1 MATQTEQ
8 LVMNEY
14 RELVTEI
21 DQDVERVRKEYG
33 RVPCPSTCFQCCL
46 NTSTIPISEVEARDL
61 KTALDALPQP
71 IREHIRQRAEA
82 TIKVLEA
89 NGHTREKMTENSGMD
104 AIDVV
109 KGKSFGE
116 CPMLIGGVCS
126 VYEHRPVICRVWGY
140 PINNGNELA
149 CCKKTFIGQ
158 RRNYKPVKYA
168 EYWQR
173 CKNLSEALGALQKT
187 PNCYLVAQL
196 TGE

>member
-1 MATQTEQ
+1 MATQTE
-8 LVMNEY
+8 LVMNAY
-14 RELVTEI
+14 HELVAEI
-21 DQDVERVRKEYG
+21 NQDIERIRKEYG
-33 RVPCPSTCFQCCL
+33 RVPCPSNCFQCCL

-61 KTALDALPQP
+61 KTALDALPQK
-71 IREHIRQRAEA
+71 IREHIREKAQR

-89 NGHTREKMTENSGMD
+89 KGYTHEKMVEDSGME
-104 AIDVV
+104 AIEVV

-140 PINNGNELA
+140 PIDNGRKLA

-168 EYWQR
+168 DYWQR
-173 CKNLSEALGALQKT
+173 CKTLSEALGADKKT
-187 PNCYLVAQL
+187 PNCYLVSQL
-196 TGE
+196 IEE